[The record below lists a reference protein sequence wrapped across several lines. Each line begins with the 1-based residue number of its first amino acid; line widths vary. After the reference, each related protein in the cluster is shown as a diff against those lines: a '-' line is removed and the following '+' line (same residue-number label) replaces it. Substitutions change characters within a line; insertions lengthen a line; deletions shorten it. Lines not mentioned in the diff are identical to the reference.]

1 MCSLSSEYRGAASV
15 ADPHGDCLANVQGT
29 LNVLEACRH
38 QNVRRLIFA
47 SSSAPLGQQIPPLR
61 EDMAP
66 RPESPYG
73 ASKLAGEGYC
83 SAYNSCFGV
92 ETVVLRF
99 GNVYGPGSANKTSI
113 VAKFIKKAIRDE
125 PFKIY
130 GTGLQTR
137 DFIYIEDL
145 VRAIFLAGL
154 RERIGGEIFQIAANN
169 EVTVSELI
177 GLMVKALLSRKINFQ
192 KIEHTDVRTGDIYRN
207 YSDISNA
214 QNLLEW
220 SPSVNLEDGLAM
232 TVDYF
237 LQHKEG
243 FHH

>member
-1 MCSLSSEYRGAASV
+1 MNPLKFMELDCRPVTSS
-15 ADPHGDCLANVQGT
+15 T
-29 LNVLEACRH
+29 L
-38 QNVRRLIFA
+38 
-47 SSSAPLGQQIPPLR
+47 
-61 EDMAP
+61 
-66 RPESPYG
+66 
-73 ASKLAGEGYC
+73 
-83 SAYNSCFGV
+83 
-92 ETVVLRF
+92 
-99 GNVYGPGSANKTSI
+99 
-113 VAKFIKKAIRDE
+113 
-125 PFKIY
+125 KIY
-130 GTGLQTR
+130 G
-137 DFIYIEDL
+137 
-145 VRAIFLAGL
+145 AILAGL